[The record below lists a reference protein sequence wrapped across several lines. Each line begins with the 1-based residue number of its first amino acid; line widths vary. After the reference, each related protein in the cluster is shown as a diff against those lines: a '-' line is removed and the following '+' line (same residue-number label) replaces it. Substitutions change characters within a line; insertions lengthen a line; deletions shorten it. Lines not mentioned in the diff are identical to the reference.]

1 MNDFDFQQMYNDMP
15 FRKRASVFLHQ
26 NHFLFWKITL
36 MDVTIV
42 VPLFFSIAYTLDRCT
57 SLDTG
62 YAVLAAAT
70 ICSVIEYFRIRFR
83 RVKTYQH
90 LSDQV
95 NAVRRLLAQYSEAVE
110 RSGTEEDRER
120 LVERMAKVEVL
131 NSLVEH
137 MAGIVYNEDVLGLTE
152 EDETSQ

>member
-1 MNDFDFQQMYNDMP
+1 MNDFNLQRMYSQMP
-15 FRKRASVFLHQ
+15 FRKKVSLFLYQ

-42 VPLFFSIAYTLDRCT
+42 VPLFILIGFTLDRCT
-57 SLDTG
+57 PLSFC
-62 YAVLAAAT
+62 YAILIAAC
-70 ICSVIEYFRIRFR
+70 ICGIIGHFRIRYR

-95 NAVRRLLAQYSEAVE
+95 ANVRQMLDRYAEAVE
-110 RSGTEEDRER
+110 RSGSEEDRER
-120 LVERMAKVEVL
+120 LAERMAKVEVL

-137 MAGIVYNEDVLGLTE
+137 MAGIVYNEDVLGFSDE
-152 EDETSQ
+152 EEQA